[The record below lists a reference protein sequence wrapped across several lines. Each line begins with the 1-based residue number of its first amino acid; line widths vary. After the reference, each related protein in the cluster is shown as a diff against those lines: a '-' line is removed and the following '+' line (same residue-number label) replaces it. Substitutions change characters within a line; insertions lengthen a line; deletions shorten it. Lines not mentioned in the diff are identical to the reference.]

1 MARPAPALPHTAT
14 RGNVG
19 VIAHARAVC
28 REVGLNLGDETA
40 KRRARNGQMVMT
52 IEDVSEMLLDKVDA
66 LSVCGQ
72 LA

>member
-1 MARPAPALPHTAT
+1 
-14 RGNVG
+14 
-19 VIAHARAVC
+19 
-28 REVGLNLGDETA
+28 
-40 KRRARNGQMVMT
+40 MVMN